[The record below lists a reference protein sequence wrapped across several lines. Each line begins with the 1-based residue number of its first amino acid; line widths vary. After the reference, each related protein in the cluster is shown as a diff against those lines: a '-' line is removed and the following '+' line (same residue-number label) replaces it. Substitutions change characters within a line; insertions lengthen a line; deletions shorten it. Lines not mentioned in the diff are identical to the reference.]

1 MEKIYSQLYLYA
13 KTYNVPIATLEEAIK
28 TKTCYPSV
36 LDDPKEKAELRK
48 SYKDYNFEK
57 KAFKADLYKAQLLKP
72 IIPNKVE
79 PKVVKEKPPVDVR
92 KLIEDRARAA
102 GEIKRQQIV
111 KDLGDKGLGN
121 LRLKMEGL
129 DE

>member
-1 MEKIYSQLYLYA
+1 MEKKKI
-13 KTYNVPIATLEEAIK
+13 T
-28 TKTCYPSV
+28 
-36 LDDPKEKAELRK
+36 
-48 SYKDYNFEK
+48 DYNFEK

-72 IIPNKVE
+72 IVPNKVE
-79 PKVVKEKPPVDVR
+79 PKVEIEEPPIDVR

-102 GEIKRQQIV
+102 AEIKRQQIV

>member
-1 MEKIYSQLYLYA
+1 MEG
-13 KTYNVPIATLEEAIK
+13 LE
-28 TKTCYPSV
+28 
-36 LDDPKEKAELRK
+36 
-48 SYKDYNFEK
+48 
-57 KAFKADLYKAQLLKP
+57 
-72 IIPNKVE
+72 KVN
-79 PKVVKEKPPVDVR
+79 PPVDVR

-102 GEIKRQQIV
+102 AEIKRQQIV

>member
-1 MEKIYSQLYLYA
+1 MSQVNQA
-13 KTYNVPIATLEEAIK
+13 FESDAAA
-28 TKTCYPSV
+28 
-36 LDDPKEKAELRK
+36 DPKEKAELRQ

-72 IIPNKVE
+72 IVPNKVE